1 MRKKTVQLM
10 LGLGMSFAVMGS
22 AIPCFAEDAATE
34 IETQAAETETE
45 TETVAETETESETNS
60 ETEVKSDFVDGSAVL
75 SDYEYVKGELT
86 EDGWRSDFL
95 KMEYIPEAK
104 ISMGLEENTKLDE
117 YYGRNGEDKKVA
129 NSELVAFDE
138 ASGYVQMTAEVNPN
152 HESAEDIL
160 TRFMENESLDLSGKK
175 KEMEIGGKTF
185 LTVSGVVDKERYM
198 LGISTDQDNIV
209 LAMKVKYKDTD
220 ARKALLKGFSEI
232 QEEAETEISETEL
245 PEEFSDAEVITE
257 AAETETEIAE

>member
-1 MRKKTVQLM
+1 
-10 LGLGMSFAVMGS
+10 
-22 AIPCFAEDAATE
+22 
-34 IETQAAETETE
+34 
-45 TETVAETETESETNS
+45 
-60 ETEVKSDFVDGSAVL
+60 
-75 SDYEYVKGELT
+75 
-86 EDGWRSDFL
+86 
-95 KMEYIPEAK
+95 MEYIPEAK
-104 ISMGLEENTKLDE
+104 ISIGLEENTKLDE

-160 TRFMENESLDLSGKK
+160 TRFMENESLDLAGKN

-232 QEEAETEISETEL
+232 QKETETEILETEL